1 MVRLSILM
9 VQGSTYSTFLEGF
22 ARKTSQN
29 DLDATKDIFNMPVRK
44 SQFTVEILRFFKSG
58 LRQNVNNDISKDRPM
73 LYSTFTG

>member
-1 MVRLSILM
+1 
-9 VQGSTYSTFLEGF
+9 
-22 ARKTSQN
+22 
-29 DLDATKDIFNMPVRK
+29 MPVRK